1 MPYGSSTPSVA
12 NPLTAEV
19 TRGGII
25 ESWHR
30 GSAVIV
36 DTSGRVLERWGE
48 IERPVYPR
56 SAVKA
61 FQALPVLESGAAGA
75 AGFEGVELAILCG
88 SHGGEPSHIAVVDSM
103 LTRLGLG
110 PDDLECGSQW
120 PSDAASARALAAAGE
135 VPDQRHNPCSGKHA
149 GMLAL
154 ARHLDAP
161 VAGYTRADHPVQ
173 SRVRA
178 AMSQLMA
185 IDLAAVQPGTDGC
198 SAPTWPVPL
207 DRLACGFA
215 RFAAPEDLDGARVA
229 ACRRLAEAAAAH
241 PFMISGTSRFCTAMM
256 EQFGRRAFI
265 KSGAEGVFCAG
276 VRDSG
281 IGIALK
287 CDDGAE
293 RGGRIMLAALL
304 RHVGA
309 MDDADA
315 KALSA
320 FTAPTVENR
329 RGATVGEVRAAPGW
343 PEPEDDHP
351 GDATWAAR
359 MRKKEGYRD

>member
-1 MPYGSSTPSVA
+1 MPHGSSAPNVA

-19 TRGGII
+19 TRGGIV

-36 DTSGRVLERWGE
+36 DPSGQVLESWGE

-61 FQALPVLESGAAGA
+61 FQALPVLESGAANA
-75 AGFEGVELAILCG
+75 AGFEGAALAILCG
-88 SHGGEPSHIAVVDSM
+88 SHGGEPSHIAVIDSM
-103 LTRLGLG
+103 LAHLGLG
-110 PDDLECGSQW
+110 PDDLECGTQW
-120 PSDAASARALAAAGE
+120 PSDPASARALAAGGE

-154 ARHLDAP
+154 ARHLGVP
-161 VAGYTRADHPVQ
+161 EVGYTEPDHPVQ
-173 SRVRA
+173 SRVRT
-178 AMSQLMA
+178 AMSQMMA

-198 SAPTWPVPL
+198 AAPTWPVPL

-215 RFAAPEDLDGARVA
+215 RLAAPKGLDATRAA
-229 ACRRLAEAAAAH
+229 ACRRLASAAAAH
-241 PFMISGTSRFCTAMM
+241 PFMISGTGRFCTAMM
-256 EQFGRRAFI
+256 ERIGYRAFI

-309 MDDADA
+309 IDDADA
-315 KALSA
+315 RALSA
-320 FTAPTVENR
+320 FMAPTVENR
-329 RGATVGEVRAAPGW
+329 RSTTVGEVRTAPGW
-343 PEPEDDHP
+343 PEPEDGHP
-351 GDATWAAR
+351 GGTFRTAR
-359 MRKKEGYRD
+359 MQKKEGNRD